1 MGDHEDRPYIEGKI
15 MGKITG
21 FMEFNRELPEKRPV
35 EERVKDHKELYK
47 ELPEDKLKTQAARCM
62 DCGVPFCHSGCPLGN
77 VIPFWNDMVY
87 QGRWKEAC
95 EILHSTNNFP
105 EFTSRVCP
113 SPCEASCVLNL
124 GSQPVTIRQIEYTIV
139 ERGFKEGWIVPEP
152 PAKRTGRKIAVIG
165 SGPTGMAAAQQLNRA
180 GHTVTLFERDN
191 RMGGILTYG
200 IPDFKLEKW
209 VVQRRLDQMA
219 AEGVI
224 LRAGVNA
231 GVDITVDQIR
241 REFDAVCL
249 TGGSTQPRDL
259 PVPGRE
265 LKGVH
270 FAMELLVQQNRLNFG
285 DQISPDDIITA
296 KGKKVTILGGG
307 DTGADCVGT
316 AMRQGAASIHQY
328 EIMPK
333 APEQRMP
340 DNPWPQWPNTYRS
353 STSHEEGGI
362 RDYCIMTKSFSGKDG
377 KLEKINAIRVEW
389 ITGADG
395 RMQMREV
402 PGSEFEQDAD
412 LALLAMGFVHPEH
425 NALVKGL
432 GVELDNRGNIKV
444 DANNMTSVTGV
455 FAAGDMA
462 RGQSLVV
469 KAIADGRAAAAG
481 IDRWATSKP

>member
-1 MGDHEDRPYIEGKI
+1 

-21 FMEFNRELPEKRPV
+21 FMEYNRELPGKRPV
-35 EERVKDHKELYK
+35 DERVKDHKELYQ
-47 ELPEDKLKTQAARCM
+47 EFPAEKLKNQAARCM
-62 DCGVPFCHSGCPLGN
+62 DCGVPFCHNGCPLGN
-77 VIPFWNDMVY
+77 VIPFWNDLVY
-87 QGRWKEAC
+87 QDRWKEAC
-95 EILHSTNNFP
+95 EVLHSTNNFP

-139 ERGFKEGWIVPEP
+139 ERGFKEGWIVPR
-152 PAKRTGRKIAVIG
+152 PAATKTGKKAAVIG
-165 SGPTGMAAAQQLNRA
+165 SGPAGMATAQQLARA

-219 AEGVI
+219 AEGVT
-224 LRAGVNA
+224 LKAGVNV
-231 GVDITVDQIR
+231 GVDVTVDQLR
-241 REFDAVCL
+241 KDFDAVCL

-285 DQISPDDIITA
+285 DPIAPEDIITA
-296 KGKKVTILGGG
+296 KGKKVIILGGG

-316 AMRQGAASIHQY
+316 AVRQGAASIHQY

-333 APEQRMP
+333 APEQRTQ
-340 DNPWPQWPNTYRS
+340 DNPWPQWPNTFRS

-362 RDYCIMTKSFSGKDG
+362 RDYCIMTKSFSGNDG
-377 KLEKINAIRVEW
+377 KLEKIHAVRVEW
-389 ITGADG
+389 VVGAEG

-412 LALLAMGFVHPEH
+412 LVLLAMGFVHPEH

-444 DANNMTSVTGV
+444 DENGMTSVPGV

-469 KAIADGRAAAAG
+469 KAIADGRCTAAG
-481 IDRWATSKP
+481 VDRWLENKE

>member
-1 MGDHEDRPYIEGKI
+1 

-21 FMEFNRELPEKRPV
+21 FMEYNRELPEKRPV
-35 EERVKDHKELYK
+35 DERVKDHKELYK
-47 ELPEDKLKTQAARCM
+47 ELPAEKLKNQAARCM
-62 DCGVPFCHSGCPLGN
+62 DCGVPFCHNGCPLGN
-77 VIPFWNDMVY
+77 VIPFWNDLVY
-87 QGRWKEAC
+87 QERWKEAC
-95 EILHSTNNFP
+95 EVLHSTNNFP

-139 ERGFKEGWIVPEP
+139 ERGFKEGWITPQ
-152 PAKRTGRKIAVIG
+152 PAAKKTGKQVAVIG
-165 SGPTGMAAAQQLNRA
+165 SGPSGMAAAQQLARA
-180 GHTVTLFERDN
+180 GHAVTLFERDN

-219 AEGVI
+219 AEGVT
-224 LRAGVNA
+224 LKAGVNV
-231 GVDITVDQIR
+231 GVDITVDQLR
-241 REFDAVCL
+241 KDFDAICL

-265 LKGVH
+265 LKGVY
-270 FAMELLVQQNRLNFG
+270 FAMEALVQQNRLNFG
-285 DQISPDDIITA
+285 DAISPEDVITA
-296 KGKKVTILGGG
+296 KGKKVIILGGG

-316 AMRQGAASIHQY
+316 SVRQGAASIHQY

-333 APEQRMP
+333 APEQRTQ
-340 DNPWPQWPNTYRS
+340 DNPWPQWPNTFRS

-377 KLEKINAIRVEW
+377 KLEKIHAIRVEW
-389 ITGADG
+389 VVGADG

-402 PGSEFEQDAD
+402 AGSEFEQDAD
-412 LALLAMGFVHPEH
+412 LVLLAMGFVHPEH

-432 GVELDNRGNIKV
+432 GMELDSRGNIKV
-444 DANNMTSVTGV
+444 DGNGMTSVPGV

-469 KAIADGRAAAAG
+469 KAIADARAAAAG
-481 IDRWATSKP
+481 IDRWLETK